1 MKKKPSKLKQI
12 VRDPNGPFR
21 MRVVSDKK
29 KYTRKTKH
37 KNKAVNKIVREGK
50 QTSGA
55 L

>member
-1 MKKKPSKLKQI
+1 
-12 VRDPNGPFR
+12 

-37 KNKAVNKIVREGK
+37 KNWVFSSYGSNFRSLEKAVNKIVREGK